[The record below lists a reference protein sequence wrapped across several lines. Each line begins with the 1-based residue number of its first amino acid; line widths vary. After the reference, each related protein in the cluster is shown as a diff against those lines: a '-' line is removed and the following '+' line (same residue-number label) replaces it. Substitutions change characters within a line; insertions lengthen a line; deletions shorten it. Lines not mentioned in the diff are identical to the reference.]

1 MTIHCMLLYIE
12 LLLSSVKKLF
22 TFEKHFLDKRIIE
35 MKEKDVPLFLKQLL
49 IDKYPY
55 KTLSNIA

>member
-1 MTIHCMLLYIE
+1 MLLYIE